1 MLLGDIVPSVAI
13 IKKTLDDDSM
23 VMRLSQRLSEI
34 IILLL
39 LLLNLSEVHFCL

>member
-39 LLLNLSEVHFCL
+39 LLLNLSEVHICL